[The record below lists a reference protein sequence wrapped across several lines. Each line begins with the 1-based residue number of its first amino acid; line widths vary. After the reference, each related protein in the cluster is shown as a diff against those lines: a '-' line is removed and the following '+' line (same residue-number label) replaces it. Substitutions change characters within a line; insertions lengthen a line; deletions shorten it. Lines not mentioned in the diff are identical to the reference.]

1 MRMRCTLAAVTLVAA
16 AHAGAQ
22 APTEPHLAPLFTSEA
37 PLTITLTANLKRLRG
52 DRNDQAPWRAGTFT
66 YTGADGKPATV
77 SARLRTRGIWRL
89 KHCEFPPLRVDVDG
103 KTSKHTLLDK
113 LGKPKLVSYCRN
125 NDQYEQ
131 YVLQELQIY
140 RVYRLLTP
148 ASHHVRLLRTT
159 YTDSATGKAET
170 TRWAFLVEDVA
181 DVAKRLDGIAIEQ
194 KGGGPGSFDP
204 YGTALAFV
212 FQYMIGN
219 TDFSFSGLHNAEIV
233 ASKDGARITPIAYDF
248 DFAGAV
254 DASYATV
261 DPVLSIK
268 KVRERQFRGYC
279 ASAAEYPKVFEHFRQ
294 QKDAIYALYRDE
306 IGQLLSPRTVKE
318 TLAYFDEFY
327 ATIANQRT
335 AERVMLS
342 SCVGPR

>member
-1 MRMRCTLAAVTLVAA
+1 MRRTLAAIALSLAA
-16 AHAGAQ
+16 PHVHAQTPA
-22 APTEPHLAPLFTSEA
+22 EPHLAPLFASET
-37 PLTITLTANLKRLRG
+37 PLAVTLTANLKRLRG
-52 DRNDQAPWRAGTFT
+52 DRNDQAPWRGGAMA
-66 YTGADGKPATV
+66 YTDADGKTV
-77 SARLRTRGIWRL
+77 TVPTRVRTRGIWRL
-89 KHCEFPPLRVDVDG
+89 KHCEFPPLRLDFDG

-131 YVLQELQIY
+131 YVLQELQLY

-159 YTDSATGKAET
+159 YTDSATGKAEA

-219 TDFSFSGLHNAEIV
+219 TDFSFSGLHNAEVI
-233 ASKDGARITPIAYDF
+233 AAKDGSRITPIAYDF
-248 DFAGAV
+248 DFSGAV
-254 DASYATV
+254 DATYATV
-261 DPVLSIK
+261 DPVLAVK
-268 KVRERQFRGYC
+268 KVRDRQFRGYC
-279 ASAAEYPKVFEHFRQ
+279 AAAAEYPKVFERFRQ

-306 IGQLLSPRTVKE
+306 VGKLLSPRTVKE

-327 ATIANQRT
+327 ATIANPRT
-335 AERVMLS
+335 AERDMLS